1 MAATN
6 AVATTSR
13 AITDNLETGIW
24 YVNGT
29 NSTDLYSQ
37 SDGAAYVNKYSD
49 SWISEIYQDY
59 RTGQIALRGKNNG
72 TWQAWRKVLDS
83 SNYTD
88 WTVTKTGTGAS
99 GTWGISITGNAAT
112 ATKLATARN
121 LGVALGSTTAVTFDG
136 SANQTS
142 IPISGTLA
150 IAHGGTG
157 ATTAADAR
165 TNLGLGSIATET
177 ATNYLKWQTTTAAST
192 ALYDF
197 GVYINANNAAGT
209 GMTGGNYFQIINI
222 PYRKA
227 SGNTKA
233 DWGFQIGN
241 TTSNDG
247 RLWYRTSGDN
257 VWGDWQTIAH
267 ATQSTTNTGSATQP
281 VYMTA
286 AGVITAGTALK
297 DLAYIDKPSSNQT
310 TTFLRGDGT
319 WQAANNYSLP
329 LAANGTRGGV
339 QIGYTASGKN
349 YPVQLSSEKMYV
361 NVPWTDTTYSNFV
374 KSGST
379 AAAGLVPS
387 PGTTAGVER
396 YLNEDGTWKNVYE
409 SFLSWGGKNFSA
421 SYGPLDAAMVD
432 PLGAN
437 RFAFLKAAGLTIE
450 YSTDGGSNWADYG
463 ATNAQKVGLF
473 SNGCNFYLGKH
484 TSNGSSTVND
494 QLRVTID
501 TGAAQ
506 IYTTLNKIV
515 IYMSTSGNTTQI
527 KIEKALQSTPTTYST
542 HLDWTGISGWSGWN
556 ILNINNITTY
566 GNTAG
571 SQYGR
576 IRFTFKQSA
585 VNSGSYAAASINR
598 IMGFGGMGWTVPSNM
613 AKDGHLYSY
622 DADQNATFP
631 ATITATSFSGPLTG
645 NATSATK
652 ANYLQLYE
660 ARGTTTT
667 LNKAANYVAAGALF
681 HLIASSSTSTTD
693 NGKPPMG
700 DANVLQMNWDNNGG
714 YDAQLAISTQAN
726 RMEFR
731 DQISTKK
738 AWREVVTSTP
748 GTATGSST
756 QPVYIS
762 TTGVATACTSYA
774 DASVASAG
782 KLTTARNLGVALGST
797 TAVTFDG
804 SANQTSIPVS
814 GTLAIAN
821 GGTGETTGLRALNN
835 LGAFYI
841 RTSGVTIPNGA
852 NIDTG
857 DYLTPGTYYSPEST
871 VSATL
876 TGNVPFTT
884 AGFKLYVGKGYGESR
899 IKQFVT
905 CVNSAHIIYRMSE
918 NTGSTWTKWYKI
930 ANIPSGSDNK
940 TFAAIGS
947 ATKPVYATA
956 EGTITPCT
964 YTLGANVN
972 YAVNAS
978 TAAGTANQLAYY
990 SGANAISGAGGL
1002 RYYTGQSTASTPA
1015 TYQRLHISGATY
1027 GNTAAELVSGV
1038 AGVLSWGDGGPQ
1050 ITFDTNSTPGG
1061 GQAGALIFT
1070 DHDTVATGASFS
1082 FVSNQGDW
1090 NVISKRF
1097 HATTGLTV
1105 GGQKP
1110 PANFAVNNGS
1120 SDPVTFTMGVAG
1132 NLFVRDSIHT
1142 NAQFISWR
1150 NAVGNGFT
1158 LSENGAQYIGLN
1170 LNVIGTTSAIG
1181 VGYIS
1186 AGNTYGSGTAHNAY
1200 GIVRT
1205 YGTTANYYTQLTA
1218 GALTANLS
1226 LSGTEDRFT
1235 MPKLQILSE
1244 ADIGG
1249 TTSSSP
1255 PFSVGS
1261 LTGTHIEMDGNEI
1274 IAKSNA
1280 TTPANLFLQDSTGGA
1295 VYCNGTGGFYVQNG
1309 LLRVVNNSKTVTIGA
1324 QNTGFIHIYQGT
1336 SGEIP
1341 FIFNG
1346 TVATTTGDL
1355 GTSTYKFGNGYFSG
1369 CIYGRHV
1376 LNTSAPSSPVIGEM
1390 WVS

>member
-37 SDGAAYVNKYSD
+37 SDGTAYVNKYND

-83 SNYTD
+83 SNYTN

-99 GTWGISITGNAAT
+99 GTWEISITGNAAT
-112 ATKLATARN
+112 ASLIKPIAT
-121 LGVALGSTTAVTFDG
+121 TTTG
-136 SANQTS
+136 SASTWNIPTGSKQIWGEKFSDSTLTYTPSGGSATTITDTGDWVIWLTPNATS
-142 IPISGTLA
+142 NAATLNMRIDGTYYGAFSGNLS
-150 IAHGGTG
+150 GN
-157 ATTAADAR
+157 ATTA
-165 TNLGLGSIATET
+165 TT
-177 ATNYLKWQTTTAAST
+177 ATKANYLQLYEARGTTTTLNKAAN
-192 ALYDF
+192 Y
-197 GVYINANNAAGT
+197 VAAGALFHLIASSST
-209 GMTGGNYFQIINI
+209 SATDNGKPPMGDANVLQMNWDNNGGYDAQLAISAQDNRMEFRDRISTK
-222 PYRKA
+222 KA
-227 SGNTKA
+227 
-233 DWGFQIGN
+233 WREVV
-241 TTSNDG
+241 TSTPG
-247 RLWYRTSGDN
+247 T
-257 VWGDWQTIAH
+257 AE
-267 ATQSTTNTGSATQP
+267 GSSTQP
-281 VYMTA
+281 VYISTTGVATA
-286 AGVITAGTALK
+286 CTALK

-473 SNGCNFYLGKH
+473 SNGYGFYLGKH

-506 IYTTLNKIV
+506 IYTVLNKIV
-515 IYMSTSGNTTQI
+515 IYMSTNGNGTQV

-556 ILNINNITTY
+556 ILNISNLTTY

-576 IRFTFKQSA
+576 IRFTFKQSS
-585 VNSGSYAAASINR
+585 VNSGSYPAAVISR

-613 AKDGHLYSY
+613 ARDSHLYSY

-631 ATITATSFSGPLTG
+631 AKVTATGFTGPLTG
-645 NATSATK
+645 NVTGNVSGSSGSCTGNAATATK
-652 ANYLQLYE
+652 
-660 ARGTTTT
+660 
-667 LNKAANYVAAGALF
+667 
-681 HLIASSSTSTTD
+681 
-693 NGKPPMG
+693 
-700 DANVLQMNWDNNGG
+700 
-714 YDAQLAISTQAN
+714 LA
-726 RMEFR
+726 
-731 DQISTKK
+731 
-738 AWREVVTSTP
+738 
-748 GTATGSST
+748 
-756 QPVYIS
+756 
-762 TTGVATACTSYA
+762 
-774 DASVASAG
+774 
-782 KLTTARNLGVALGST
+782 TARNLKVALGST
-797 TAVTFDG
+797 TDVTFDG

-841 RTSGVTIPNGA
+841 RTSGVTITNGA
-852 NIDTG
+852 NIDAG

-905 CVNSAHIIYRMSE
+905 SVNSAHIIYRMSE

-972 YAVNAS
+972 YTVNAS

-1002 RYYTGQSTASTPA
+1002 RYYTGQNTASTPA
-1015 TYQRLHISGATY
+1015 SYQRLHISGATY
-1027 GNTAAELVSGV
+1027 GNTAAELISGV

-1070 DHDTVATGASFS
+1070 DNDTVAAGASFN
-1082 FVSNQGDW
+1082 FVSNQSDW

-1120 SDPVTFTMGVAG
+1120 SDPVAFTMGVAG

-1150 NAVGNGFT
+1150 NATGNGFS
-1158 LSENGAQYIGLN
+1158 LAENGSTYIGLN
-1170 LNVIGTTSAIG
+1170 LNVIGTTSATG
-1181 VGYIS
+1181 CGYIY

-1205 YGTTANYYTQLTA
+1205 FGTTANYYTQLTA
-1218 GALTANLS
+1218 GALTASLS

-1244 ADIGG
+1244 TDIGG

-1255 PFSVGS
+1255 PFSVGP
-1261 LTGTHIEMDGNEI
+1261 LTGIHIEMDGNEI
-1274 IAKSNA
+1274 LAKSNA

-1295 VYCNGTGGFYVQNG
+1295 VYCSGTGGFYVQNG
-1309 LLRVVNNSKTVTIGA
+1309 LLRVINNSKTVTIGA
-1324 QNTGFIHIYQGT
+1324 QNASCIHIYQETAGQV
-1336 SGEIP
+1336 P

-1355 GTSTYKFGNGYFSG
+1355 GTTTYKFANGYFSG

-1376 LNTSAPSSPVIGEM
+1376 LNTSAPSSPVVGEM
-1390 WVS
+1390 WIS